1 MSIVIQNLTLGYQEK
16 VLAKELNLNLKPGE
30 LVSLIGPNGVGKST
44 LFKTLLGLQQ
54 KIAGNILINDRVLE
68 SYDRLELARTVSML
82 LTDKIEIDY
91 IKVPE
96 LIELGAFPHQD
107 LNSEKGRKDFYHR
120 LQDMKDFF
128 GLGYL
133 WQDYYNELSDGQKQR
148 VLLARAA
155 MQSMEHLIL
164 DEPTTYLDIKGKREL
179 FKLLKRITLEKNGA
193 VLLSTHDLDLA
204 FEYSSKIWVMSCDGG
219 IVEGSPNDIK
229 SSGLINE
236 VFGL

>member
-1 MSIVIQNLTLGYQEK
+1 MSIKVQNLTLGYQEK
-16 VLAKELNLNLKPGE
+16 ILAKELNLSLMAGE

-44 LFKTLLGLQQ
+44 LFKTMLGLQS
-54 KIAGNILINDRVLE
+54 KIAGEILINDHRLE
-68 SYDRLELARTVSML
+68 SFDRFELARTVSML
-82 LTDKIEIDY
+82 LTDKIDIDY

-96 LIELGAFPHQD
+96 LVELGSFPHQD
-107 LNSEKGRKDFYHR
+107 LTTVKGRKDFYHR
-120 LQDMKDFF
+120 LLDMKDFF
-128 GLGYL
+128 GLGYI
-133 WQDYYNELSDGQKQR
+133 WHEYYNELSDGQKQR

-155 MQSMEHLIL
+155 MQSMENLIL

-179 FKLLKRITLEKNGA
+179 FKLLKRISLEKKGA

-204 FEYSSKIWVMSCDGG
+204 FEYSSKIWVMSCDGR
-219 IVEGSPNDIK
+219 IIEGSPNEIK